1 MAMFKR
7 EKKLDLPSPPDKF
20 SDISK
25 PDFEEDFPKYNQTIN
40 FDEDKIE
47 EKPSVS
53 NINMPSSLGS
63 MPSSFTAQRMEEH
76 YEKKPLF
83 IKVDKYEEAIHV
95 LNSVKDKLNEASN
108 ILNELRQIR
117 RDEDSQ
123 LEGWT
128 DHLNMVKEKLTDI
141 DKILFE

>member
-1 MAMFKR
+1 MFKR

-53 NINMPSSLGS
+53 NINMHSSLGS